1 MARYEFTMASDAMLQ
16 GLEEAGATGS
26 ETRAYLMLV
35 RGLPK
40 DRSKAECWMPAD
52 MAEVKVGMRPD
63 VFSRALRGLCEKT
76 VHTSD
81 GELVPILT
89 KVSRGCRGHCP
100 HYEDT
105 LGRLI
110 SEGKYPLAN
119 ARQNRNAIDEP
130 NARQKQAPLDEFST
144 SEWKAKTGQL
154 EGKKYPIGRQTC
166 NPINTRQDKH
176 TVAAA
181 LLPSAERSGGVS
193 QPHKRNPETLRV
205 VTGTDPERAE
215 AGAGQGR
222 PAPALPSWAEVLW
235 TAPKQETEPPPRAE
249 YDRVARML
257 EEGRLDELTEHDREI
272 YHAGHKAYAAGGYQA
287 E

>member
-105 LGRLI
+105 LGLAI
-110 SEGKYPLAN
+110 ANGDYPPTI

-154 EGKKYPIGRQTC
+154 EGKKDPIGRQTC

-176 TVAAA
+176 TVADA
-181 LLPSAERSGGVS
+181 LLPSAERSVGVS
-193 QPHKRNPETLRV
+193 QPDKQNPKTLRV
-205 VTGTDPERAE
+205 DTGTESPRAE

-222 PAPALPSWAEVLW
+222 PAPALPSWAELMGG
-235 TAPKQETEPPPRAE
+235 APAPEEPVPDRAE
-249 YDRVARML
+249 YDRVERML
-257 EEGRLDELTEHDREI
+257 QDGRFDELTEQDRKI
-272 YHAGHKAYAAGGYQA
+272 YHAGHKAYAPGGYQA